1 MVKRRDPQ
9 KSVALN
15 VKHEPTIEQV
25 EAFAAAA
32 DGGSVTTSIPL
43 PPSEAKGKKFKS
55 LTISFI
61 QQDFEQ
67 LHEAA
72 KKAGRSKL
80 SFIRRAI
87 QEKADALLIRNE
99 KDI

>member
-32 DGGSVTTSIPL
+32 DGGSVTTPIPL
-43 PPSEAKGKKFKS
+43 PSEAKGKKFKS